1 MLSNVNTLIALYTDE
16 ITAQGHEYS
25 QEQIDEA
32 AAVIKAAG
40 RNWNP
45 VIVKESGDNQYEV
58 IGNEFVLQATIAA
71 GLERVWVIIADDSAE
86 TAASAEAGS
95 VQPVKKSAKKATKK
109 PQPTQKA
116 TPKSAK
122 SLTRKE
128 LQAFLKDARKAGRI
142 AKKFSLNQSNAKLQ
156 EAYNQLTAA

>member
-32 AAVIKAAG
+32 AAAIKAAG

-58 IGNEFVLQATIAA
+58 IGNELVLQATIAA

-86 TAASAEAGS
+86 TAASAEAGN
-95 VQPVKKSAKKATKK
+95 VKPAKKAAKK
-109 PQPTQKA
+109 PQPTKKA
-116 TPKSAK
+116 ATKPAK

-142 AKKFSLNQSNAKLQ
+142 AKKFNLNQSNAKLQ